1 MFPEVNLYGEQAS
14 LVNADVGV
22 HTCAANRSGLVIAAA
37 LCRAEADPGSQ
48 PHHLSA
54 GPRSEQMAATSKDSS
69 VGLSGALQLT

>member
-37 LCRAEADPGSQ
+37 LCRGQRQTQAASPTIFLQAPDPSGW
-48 PHHLSA
+48 PPPLRTHLW
-54 GPRSEQMAATSKDSS
+54 
-69 VGLSGALQLT
+69 V